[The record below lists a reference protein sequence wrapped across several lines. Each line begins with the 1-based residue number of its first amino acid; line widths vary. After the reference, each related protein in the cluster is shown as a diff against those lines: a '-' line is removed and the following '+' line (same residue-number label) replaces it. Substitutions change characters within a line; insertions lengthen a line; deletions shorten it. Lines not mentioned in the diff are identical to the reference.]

1 MVRVTFRC
9 FSDAGQM
16 FHLFIGHNIV
26 PGVIQTGTL
35 LYHGSSRNTIPSGPD
50 WIATDPEHSMNFAR
64 GGNGSG
70 RHLTL
75 AATRPLKVLY
85 FDGSSAAKVPEGT
98 MDTQD
103 IIAWGEV
110 QPDRFRDER
119 SRIKDL
125 CTWGKEFGIDGFA
138 RLATHFAMVY
148 D

>member
-35 LYHGSSRNTIPSGPD
+35 LYHGSSRNTIPSEPD
-50 WIATDPEHSMNFAR
+50 WIATDPEHSIVFAR
-64 GGNGSG
+64 GYGTGW
-70 RHLTL
+70 HLTL

-85 FDGSSAAKVPEGT
+85 FDGSSAAKVSEGT

-110 QPDRFRDER
+110 QPERFNDER
-119 SRIKDL
+119 TRIKDL
-125 CTWGKEFGIDGFA
+125 CRWGKEIGIDGFA
-138 RLATHFAMVY
+138 RSATHLAMIY
-148 D
+148 N